1 MARVN
6 DGVIQF
12 LHATHTFI
20 HKWNEPN
27 LPSLTSALGLP
38 QFGRYLFAIPPKVD
52 AHRSKFKVIRV
63 KQNSTIAG
71 MADRG

>member
-12 LHATHTFI
+12 LHATGTFI

-27 LPSLTSALGLP
+27 LPSLTSALGY
-38 QFGRYLFAIPPKVD
+38 FGRYLFARPPRVD
-52 AHRSKFKVIRV
+52 AHRSKFKVTRV